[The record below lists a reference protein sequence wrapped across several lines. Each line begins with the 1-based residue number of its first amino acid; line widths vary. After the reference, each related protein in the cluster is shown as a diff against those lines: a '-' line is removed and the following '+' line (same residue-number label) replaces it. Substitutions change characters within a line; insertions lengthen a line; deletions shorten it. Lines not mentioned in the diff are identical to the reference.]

1 MKCSYC
7 GKELPAGAEF
17 CPECG
22 MILSLGGAVEEKEA
36 PAEAEVEIPEYTPN
50 VFQAMDFEEE
60 VSEPARE
67 LEATDVEEEA
77 PVVEIIPEHVN
88 EQEAEIA
95 PEAEAEAPVP
105 EMAEQEIFAVPEYD
119 PNKAVSPEFVEEL
132 EREKAL
138 NASTIQVEDVPDE
151 QATIKFTPPAEPP
164 EIIRVEIER
173 PEPAPAPVEY
183 EEPAYEAPAYEPTAE
198 EYAPEEPAA
207 EEAAYEQEPEYEAEP
222 AAQYEVA
229 ETDEDDYTEPA
240 PEGEIYPVYSDETA
254 EAVPEANPYED
265 NSLIEA
271 LFDGMTEDA
280 EEEIEDITH
289 TYNEKKTKKKSKNGF
304 GVLFALVVV
313 LVGIIF
319 AAGYVVDNVFPEI
332 KDKLGFTTTFP
343 TTSGNALKD
352 DSESTTESTTEGT
365 TESTT
370 ESTTADSGSTTK
382 PTTTKAPVTDIFGD
396 EVRTEPSTTEKV
408 TTTKA
413 PETTKKPTTTKAPET
428 TQDYSSTVE
437 EPSYYNMYETAYFPY
452 DDIRLK
458 TRPSSSAATVINH
471 PYGYPLYAYAIEDG
485 YYYVH
490 SPYHDVMGWVD
501 ADDVYEYEPTT
512 QQSTTSG
519 SSSSSGSGYV
529 DYASPYS
536 AMIMS
541 TTGLNFR
548 TGPGTDYGV
557 SVVVPGG
564 FYVTVYGYSET
575 NPGWVYI
582 TVEDSRYPYASP
594 SGWVSESYLG

>member
-7 GKELPAGAEF
+7 GKELPDGAEF

-67 LEATDVEEEA
+67 LEAADVEEEA

-88 EQEAEIA
+88 EQEAGNAPEAEIA
-95 PEAEAEAPVP
+95 PEEAKP

-132 EREKAL
+132 ERERAL
-138 NASTIQVEDVPDE
+138 EASTIQVEDVPDE

-183 EEPAYEAPAYEPTAE
+183 EEPAYEAPAYEPAAE
-198 EYAPEEPAA
+198 EYAPEEVAA
-207 EEAAYEQEPEYEAEP
+207 EEAEYEAEP

-254 EAVPEANPYED
+254 EAVPEAKPYED

-343 TTSGNALKD
+343 TSGNALKD
-352 DSESTTESTTEGT
+352 DGESTTESTTEGT

-370 ESTTADSGSTTK
+370 ESTTSEDGSTTK

-396 EVRTEPSTTEKV
+396 EVTTEADATTEKPTTTEPS
-408 TTTKA
+408 
-413 PETTKKPTTTKAPET
+413 TTKKPTTTKAPET
-428 TQDYSSTVE
+428 TQDYSSSVE

-501 ADDVYEYEPTT
+501 ADDVYEYQPTT
-512 QQSTTSG
+512 QQSGNSG

-575 NPGWVYI
+575 NPGWVYV

>member
-7 GKELPAGAEF
+7 GKELPDGAEF

-67 LEATDVEEEA
+67 LEAADVEEEA

-88 EQEAEIA
+88 EEEAEAEEAPEAEIA
-95 PEAEAEAPVP
+95 SEAAEP

-132 EREKAL
+132 ERERAL
-138 NASTIQVEDVPDE
+138 EASTIQVEDVPDE
-151 QATIKFTPPAEPP
+151 QATIKFTPPTEPP

-173 PEPAPAPVEY
+173 PEPELVPDE
-183 EEPAYEAPAYEPTAE
+183 YEAPAYEPAAE
-198 EYAPEEPAA
+198 EYAPEE
-207 EEAAYEQEPEYEAEP
+207 EAAADEAEYEAEP

-254 EAVPEANPYED
+254 EAVPEAKPYED

-280 EEEIEDITH
+280 EEDIEDITH
-289 TYNEKKTKKKSKNGF
+289 TYNEKKTKKKSRNGF

-343 TTSGNALKD
+343 STSGNALKD
-352 DSESTTESTTEGT
+352 DSDSTTESTTEG
-365 TESTT
+365 
-370 ESTTADSGSTTK
+370 TTADSGSTTK
-382 PTTTKAPVTDIFGD
+382 PTTAKAPVTDIFGD
-396 EVRTEPSTTEKV
+396 EVTTDPATTE
-408 TTTKA
+408 
-413 PETTKKPTTTKAPET
+413 KPTTTEAPSTTQKPTTTDAPET
-428 TQDYSSTVE
+428 TQSYSSTVE

-452 DDIRLK
+452 DDIRLR
-458 TRPSSSAATVINH
+458 TRPSSSAATIINH

-575 NPGWVYI
+575 NPGWVYV